1 MKTAARQGCFHQP
14 PSARLQNLLPFFQG
28 ALVGWQTPLPFAA
41 RRSAAGSEVIQVA
54 SRVRRCWMECPRA
67 PGHLAMGCISQMTSG
82 LAASSHSKT
91 QGDIR
96 SRPARPRAGVGQGG
110 GGSRRLLRAAP
121 IRTARSPTPPSQAQL
136 RGRPSWSEDP
146 PCPPWVPTPRGLGLR
161 HGHCPLR
168 VCVISWPNS
177 SPSLSV

>member
-1 MKTAARQGCFHQP
+1 MADAASLCRQ
-14 PSARLQNLLPFFQG
+14 
-28 ALVGWQTPLPFAA
+28 
-41 RRSAAGSEVIQVA
+41 RSAAGSEVIQVA

-110 GGSRRLLRAAP
+110 GGSRRLLLAAP